1 MLQVDICAPGM
12 QFYNKNMPVSHKR
25 YMYRGIHM
33 YVDLTTV
40 LPVPTRTVNARDT
53 ALCRISTSFYEK
65 LIEYLLISKLR
76 YINRFASA

>member
-1 MLQVDICAPGM
+1 
-12 QFYNKNMPVSHKR
+12 MPVSHKR
-25 YMYRGIHM
+25 YRGIHM

-65 LIEYLLISKLR
+65 LIEYLLIFKLR